1 MKKNDKKN
9 NEKKIMIILGVL
21 LLVFM
26 AASTTIAWLTKTSKL
41 TNTFTVGAFSIPTTS
56 PTDPTQTISIEG
68 NLYEPS
74 WNEKEEHKL
83 MPGVTFTKDPYVGI
97 GKNSE
102 DAVVYVYIENNFSN
116 KVYFTI
122 NEGWEA
128 VDAKAGYREGTYTSG
143 LFKYTSTLVG
153 SKEKDV
159 WTANPL
165 FSEVIADDTTEISDL
180 TVAEGKKEEIVVSSF
195 IHQANDDQNNPID
208 ASIILEAARKNFS
221 LD

>member
-1 MKKNDKKN
+1 MKKNNK
-9 NEKKIMIILGVL
+9 KKIIIVIGVL
-21 LLVFM
+21 LFFI

-41 TNTFTVGAFSIPTTS
+41 INTFTVGTFSIPTTS
-56 PTDPTQTISIEG
+56 PTDPAQTIDIEG

-74 WNEKEEHKL
+74 WNEQEEHKL
-83 MPGVTFTKDPYVGI
+83 MPGVSFAKDPYVGI

-102 DAVVYVYIENNFSN
+102 DAVVYIYVENNFTN
-116 KVYFTI
+116 KIYFTI

-128 VDAKAGYREGTYTSG
+128 VEANAGYLPNTYTSG
-143 LFKYTSTLVG
+143 LFKYTSTLAG

-159 WTANPL
+159 WTTTSL

-180 TVAEGKKEEIVVSSF
+180 TVAENKEEEIVVSSF

-208 ASIILEAARKNFS
+208 DSIILEAAKKNFN
-221 LD
+221 LN